1 MQSRIL
7 LISPS
12 GPLCFID
19 YSTIDEGMAVLEQM
33 KRTVNIS
40 RLTSMIYE
48 FRLFRMIQD
57 SFVGIDHL
65 LLPRF
70 DRKSIDIFLDSCYRA
85 TRLQ

>member
-19 YSTIDEGMAVLEQM
+19 YLTIDEGMAVLEQM
-33 KRTVNIS
+33 KRTVGIN

-48 FRLFRMIQD
+48 FRLFRVIHD
-57 SFVGIDHL
+57 SLIGIDHL

-70 DRKSIDIFLDSCYRA
+70 DRKSIGIFLDSCYRVS
-85 TRLQ
+85 RLQ